1 MDGLVNLYPKL
12 SLGGY
17 CIIDDYG
24 ALESCKAAVHDYRRE
39 HSIEAPLRSGVPRD
53 RLDWRLL
60 AQTRRLRRR

>member
-1 MDGLVNLYPKL
+1 MVWTGEASSLGAMDGLVNLYPKL

-39 HSIEAPLRSGVPRD
+39 HSIEAPLHEI
-53 RLDWRLL
+53 DWTAR
-60 AQTRRLRRR
+60 